1 MLTPNTKTHQHQ
13 MFQMPNKLF
22 ICNSALLLLAQY
34 RQNVINFSL
43 FFYLLFSL
51 LSSSLT
57 FSSLSFA
64 FFSQPLSLSTKPIAS
79 PCHPND
85 LNAMLPTFFL
95 RNTHTHT
102 HTHTHTQG
110 RGKEVLT
117 QKHTRFGFLFLYL
130 FFPYL

>member
-1 MLTPNTKTHQHQ
+1 MS
-13 MFQMPNKLF
+13 NKLF
-22 ICNSALLLLAQY
+22 LCNSALLLLAQY
-34 RQNVINFSL
+34 RQNVINFFL

-57 FSSLSFA
+57 FSSLSCLFLSA
-64 FFSQPLSLSTKPIAS
+64 SLTLLLSLSTKPIAS

-95 RNTHTHT
+95 RNTHT
-102 HTHTHTQG
+102 QG